1 MSQAT
6 TWMNLT
12 DGTWGKT
19 RQTYV
24 SIYVKFKNRQ
34 NLSGVGHITK
44 NVAVSG
50 WVGIDCEGT

>member
-1 MSQAT
+1 MDESH
-6 TWMNLT
+6 
-12 DGTWGKT
+12 
-19 RQTYV
+19 RQDV
-24 SIYVKFKNRQ
+24 GQDKADIGLHLCEVQDRQ